1 MSDLESSIVRSGV
14 VRPTCASF
22 WLSAARGIVQYSMV
36 ACHSCVSKVIELVG
50 EKFIAKMY
58 SKMPWPSINAS
69 RSLGSY
75 GGRFNFIVATCCY
88 QPRPCVT
95 WAAQPMLFEERLPD
109 GLLVEKVMGLIAQYV

>member
-1 MSDLESSIVRSGV
+1 M
-14 VRPTCASF
+14 
-22 WLSAARGIVQYSMV
+22 
-36 ACHSCVSKVIELVG
+36 SKVIELVG

-95 WAAQPMLFEERLPD
+95 WAAQPVLFEALRKTKRLPD
-109 GLLVEKVMGLIAQYV
+109 GLLMEKVMGLIAQYV